1 MNTEKLLAAGVH
13 AYTSLGAVL
22 AFVAFLALRE
32 QNVRVFLV
40 ALWIAVIVDSTD
52 GLLARRFRVTKVL
65 PGFNG
70 RRLDDI
76 IDYITYAFLPCLG
89 FVEFG
94 ILPGKFAFLAV
105 LPLLA
110 SAFGFSREQ
119 AKTEDAFVGFPS
131 YWNLVFLYLYLLRP
145 PTGAAIGVLMVLSIL
160 VFVPTQYLY
169 PTRTQRLRRV
179 NLVLAGL
186 YLAVIGYLSLFPDS
200 REAGTIAWLS
210 LVYPFYYMAVSLSRP
225 RKQIDHGL

>member
-1 MNTEKLLAAGVH
+1 MNTEKLLAACVH

-40 ALWIAVIVDSTD
+40 ALWIAVFVDSTD
-52 GLLARRFRVTKVL
+52 GM
-65 PGFNG
+65 
-70 RRLDDI
+70 
-76 IDYITYAFLPCLG
+76 
-89 FVEFG
+89 
-94 ILPGKFAFLAV
+94 
-105 LPLLA
+105 LA

-210 LVYPFYYMAVSLSRP
+210 LIYPFYYMAVSLLRP

>member
-1 MNTEKLLAAGVH
+1 MNIAKLLAAGVH

-22 AFVAFLALRE
+22 AFIAFLAMRE
-32 QNVRVFLV
+32 QNGRVFLV

-52 GLLARRFRVTKVL
+52 GILARRFRVNEVL

-94 ILPGKFAFLAV
+94 ILPGNLAFLAV
-105 LPLLA
+105 LPLLS
-110 SAFGFSREQ
+110 SAYGFSREQ

-131 YWNLVFLYLYLLRP
+131 YWNLVFLYLYLLKP
-145 PTGAAIGVLMVLSIL
+145 PAGTAIGVLVALSIL

-169 PTRTQRLRRV
+169 PSRTQWLRQV

-200 REAGTIAWLS
+200 REAETIAWLS
-210 LVYPFYYMAVSLSRP
+210 LIYPLYYMAVSLSRP
-225 RKQIDHGL
+225 QKQIDHGL